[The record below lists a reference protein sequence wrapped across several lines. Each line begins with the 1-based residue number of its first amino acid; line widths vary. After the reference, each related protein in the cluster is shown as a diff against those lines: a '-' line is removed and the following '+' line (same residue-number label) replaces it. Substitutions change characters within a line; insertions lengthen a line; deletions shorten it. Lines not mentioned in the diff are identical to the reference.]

1 MRANLL
7 LAVFL
12 SAVQCCACAPKPKPV
27 TPPVLIPL
35 PPIVIPDPSECLDG
49 GVQTRRRCAELYQTK
64 RVSL

>member
-1 MRANLL
+1 MRTHLP

-12 SAVQCCACAPKPKPV
+12 STVQCCACTPKPKPV
-27 TPPVLIPL
+27 LAPVVIPL
-35 PPIVIPDPSECLDG
+35 PPIVVPDPSECLDG